1 MTGGGGD
8 RAIYQPK
15 HAGWLVSPL
24 RHLVLSPGRIVRRLQ
39 VGPADRV
46 LEVGAGPGW
55 FSPAV
60 ARAIPRG
67 RLTLFDLQRDMLD
80 MAAERL
86 RARGID
92 NFELAEGD
100 AARLPFPDA
109 AFDTAF
115 LVTVLAEV
123 ADRGA
128 CMRELWR
135 VLKPGG
141 RLSIS
146 EQLGDP
152 GHVRFDELGALA
164 AGAGFEVERRFGSIL
179 LYTANFRKPDAPV

>member
-1 MTGGGGD
+1 MTGGGD

-24 RHLVLSPGRIVRRLQ
+24 RHLVMPPGRIVRRLQ
-39 VGPADRV
+39 VRPADHV

-60 ARAIPRG
+60 AQAIPHG
-67 RLTLFDLQRDMLD
+67 RLVLFDLQRDMLD
-80 MAAERL
+80 MAARRL
-86 RARGID
+86 RAKGCS
-92 NFELAEGD
+92 NFELVEGD

-109 AFDTAF
+109 VFDVAF

-123 ADRGA
+123 ADRAA

-152 GHVRFDELGALA
+152 GHVAFSELGELA
-164 AGAGFEVERRFGSIL
+164 AGAGFGFERRFGSAL
-179 LYTANFRKPDAPV
+179 LYTASFRKPDVSA